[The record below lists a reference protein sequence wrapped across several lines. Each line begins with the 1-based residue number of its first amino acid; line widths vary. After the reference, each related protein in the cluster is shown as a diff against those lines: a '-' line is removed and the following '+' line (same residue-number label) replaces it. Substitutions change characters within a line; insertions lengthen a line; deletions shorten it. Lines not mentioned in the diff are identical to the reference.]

1 MSWHFHYRIKLER
14 ELLAA
19 EHAALEAV
27 CQRHGLFLKKVVRG
41 VDWLDQW
48 KGLVEEQ
55 ELARTRRLYVNR
67 PASASDWY
75 DYADHLPVRSVKQL
89 IRLVRWLGDVDALLP
104 FDEFEVGDDYYIHRL
119 RPSQVDLPLL
129 EREAKDEPRKKSATP
144 TRQQKAMMK
153 WAREVV
159 ESIEGEVEAELE
171 PLERDLEE
179 ARRQFSRWK
188 ARSQAS

>member
-19 EHAALEAV
+19 ETAALEALSR
-27 CQRHGLFLKKVVRG
+27 RHGLFLQKVARG
-41 VDWLDQW
+41 VDWLDEWQ
-48 KGLVEEQ
+48 GLVEGDALVRMKQ
-55 ELARTRRLYVNR
+55 LYVER
-67 PASASDWY
+67 PASVSDRY
-75 DYADHLPVRSVKQL
+75 DYADHLPIRSVKQL
-89 IRLVRWLGDVDALLP
+89 IRLLRWLGDVEALLP
-104 FDEFEVGDDYYIHRL
+104 FDEFEVGDDFYLHRL
-119 RPSQVDLPLL
+119 RPSQVDLPSL
-129 EREAKDEPRKKSATP
+129 EREAKNERRKKSPSP
-144 TRQQKAMMK
+144 TRQQKAMMR

-188 ARSQAS
+188 ARSQSS